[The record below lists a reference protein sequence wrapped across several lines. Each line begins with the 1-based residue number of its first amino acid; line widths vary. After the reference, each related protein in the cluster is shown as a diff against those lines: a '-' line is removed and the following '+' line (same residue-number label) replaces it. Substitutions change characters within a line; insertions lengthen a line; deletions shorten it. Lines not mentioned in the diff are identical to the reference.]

1 MGGAPM
7 TRSDVGLSYQVFA
20 ISHHFAYGADD
31 LAQVVDI
38 KSVPCDEAKRKR
50 GWPGYKGQEQ
60 IRMVCRQSFVMRLK
74 LELFFFNS
82 SLA

>member
-50 GWPGYKGQEQ
+50 GWPE
-60 IRMVCRQSFVMRLK
+60 
-74 LELFFFNS
+74 
-82 SLA
+82 